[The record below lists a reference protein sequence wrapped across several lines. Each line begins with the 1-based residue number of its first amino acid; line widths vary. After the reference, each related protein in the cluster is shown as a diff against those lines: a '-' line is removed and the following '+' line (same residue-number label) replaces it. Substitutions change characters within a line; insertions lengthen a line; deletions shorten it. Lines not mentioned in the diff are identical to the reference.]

1 MYWCVCVSAV
11 MCAGECIS
19 AVICAGECVLVRLY
33 VLVRV
38 CECGYMCWCVC

>member
-1 MYWCVCVSAV
+1 MCVSAV
-11 MCAGECIS
+11 ICAGECVS

-38 CECGYMCWCVC
+38 C

>member
-1 MYWCVCVSAV
+1 MCVSAV
-11 MCAGECIS
+11 ICDGECVS

-38 CECGYMCWCVC
+38 Y